1 MITQLNFDDV
11 TEFSSPWKLFYFNNI
26 LSAELL
32 EEVSNQFNNID
43 WDAISEFDAAALE
56 SDWMSIAIEDK
67 LQNILPIVYS
77 KIKELFGVEF
87 VDYSTSMT
95 FKYDTPG
102 HILQPLHRDNRRN
115 LATFQIFIQEDSYP
129 NGGTIMH
136 TGPNDS
142 DSSGIELPLDSNSA
156 TLFLNNTQSWHSV
169 TQHGYYR
176 KSILM
181 RFNKK

>member
-43 WDAISEFDAAALE
+43 WDAISEFDDAALE
-56 SDWMSIAIEDK
+56 SGWMSIAIEDK

-102 HILQPLHRDNRRN
+102 HILQPLHRDNRRS

-136 TGPNDS
+136 TGRNDS
-142 DSSGIELPLDSNSA
+142 ASGIELPLDSNSA

-181 RFNKK
+181 RLNKK